1 MNLQHGP
8 KIRTL
13 TSNETLSTLETWKS
27 TIQYGLRLNPEFK
40 EYLEEGYI
48 WGRKTRIN
56 PSRELKDVYKKET
69 IVDPKDNTKTEEVL
83 VKIRSKEECADV
95 VDLLLE
101 QVANY
106 CPHVPRTDITKD
118 CRSMKEVWVTIRSFY
133 NKQLT
138 GASMNDVW
146 NVRRELDESP
156 QALYARIKQLYIDN
170 FLTTD
175 GLIHTENQQVQE
187 DEEMSPTLQN
197 SIVLHWL
204 QALNPNLRD
213 IVTTRFIT
221 QLRDHTYA
229 AILPEISRSVD
240 ALLEELTNTTTV
252 NRVNYPQNR
261 ASYPN
266 KPFQRPNYSSNNYK
280 PSFQSNQPFQQPSY
294 SSNSYKPAFSTNQS
308 SGKHCEFCKLTHKKM
323 FHTHNIQDCLFIKRL
338 NSQSSTSIH
347 QVTQAKDDWEL
358 QCEEFNEYAGEEE
371 IMIPI
376 EHVLNLVKG
385 DASPV
390 LELQSNNQTCMVTLD
405 TGAPCNLIKTTKAK
419 QLNAIIK
426 PTAQKVRMADGV
438 TYLDVVGETEI
449 TLYRNNKPYHLPAIV
464 CNDTDT
470 EILAGVPF
478 MKRND
483 VGIRPFND
491 EIILGGK
498 EFVKYSPHGTS

>member
-8 KIRTL
+8 KVRTL
-13 TSNETLSTLETWKS
+13 TSSESLCSLESWKS
-27 TIQYGLRLNPEFK
+27 TVVYGLRLNPEFK
-40 EYLEEGYI
+40 EYLAEGFV
-48 WGRKTRIN
+48 WGKKTRNN
-56 PSRELKDVYKKET
+56 PSRDLEDIYIKRVITDPDDET
-69 IVDPKDNTKTEEVL
+69 KQKEVL
-83 VKIRSKEECADV
+83 VKDRSKEERCDV

-101 QVANY
+101 QVSNY

-118 CRSMKEVWVTIRSFY
+118 CRSMKEVWITIRSFY
-133 NKQLT
+133 NRQLT
-138 GASMNDVW
+138 GASLNDVF

-175 GLIHTENQQVQE
+175 GLIHLENRQVEE

-197 SIVLHWL
+197 TIVLHWL
-204 QALNPNLRD
+204 QVLNPNLRD
-213 IVTTRFIT
+213 LVTQRFIT

-229 AILPEISRSVD
+229 ALLPEISRSVD
-240 ALLEELTNTTTV
+240 ALLEEVTNTSSV
-252 NRVNYPQNR
+252 SRVTYPHNR
-261 ASYPN
+261 AYQSKSFQKPSY
-266 KPFQRPNYSSNNYK
+266 SANNYK
-280 PSFQSNQPFQQPSY
+280 SSFQGNQPFQRSNY
-294 SSNSYKPAFSTNQS
+294 SNSYKSNQS
-308 SGKHCEFCKLTHKKM
+308 SGKHCEFCKLTNKKM

-338 NSQSSTSIH
+338 NSQAPSIH

-358 QCEEFNEYAGEEE
+358 QCEEFNEYAEEEEE
-371 IMIPI
+371 ILIPM

-390 LELQSNNQTCMVTLD
+390 LELQSNNQPCMVTLD

-419 QLNAIIK
+419 QLNATIK
-426 PTAQKVRMADGV
+426 PTAQKVRMADGL
-438 TYLDVVGETEI
+438 TYLDVIGETEI